1 MTNTKENILKIIV
14 LLCNHYQCFGALVHY
29 SPIIVSKWNMHTVSK
44 LTKSDISEKLVETE
58 MDGTRL
64 VLPAGEG
71 FVFENILEPH
81 E

>member
-1 MTNTKENILKIIV
+1 M
-14 LLCNHYQCFGALVHY
+14 HH
-29 SPIIVSKWNMHTVSK
+29 SSIIVSKWNMHTVSK
-44 LTKSDISEKLVETE
+44 LTKSDVSEKLVETE

>member
-1 MTNTKENILKIIV
+1 M
-14 LLCNHYQCFGALVHY
+14 HH
-29 SPIIVSKWNMHTVSK
+29 SSIIVSKWNMHTVSK
-44 LTKSDISEKLVETE
+44 LTKSDVSEKLVETE

-64 VLPAGEG
+64 VLPEEG